1 MSGLKCEVGLGNA
14 TQVMECQGSW
24 EKVKMMIKEEVGNNW
39 EAVQNIDMSGLFD
52 DIKNKVDDLKESL
65 GNILQKTTGDS
76 RRKREAE
83 ENPTAEPEPEPEPSE
98 EYYCIKQSL
107 GGTTVKSCMPKV
119 RVGVKTTFLLVAA
132 VSGGAPDHGL
142 QCPLRDGDSLCLQRS
157 RRLQLLWLPLSLSG
171 PGNTTLNITNF
182 NYIHIFRI
190 WLSLFSCL
198 CTYSGIKPKYL

>member
-119 RVGVKTTFLLVAA
+119 RLE
-132 VSGGAPDHGL
+132 
-142 QCPLRDGDSLCLQRS
+142 
-157 RRLQLLWLPLSLSG
+157 
-171 PGNTTLNITNF
+171 
-182 NYIHIFRI
+182 
-190 WLSLFSCL
+190 
-198 CTYSGIKPKYL
+198 

>member
-1 MSGLKCEVGLGNA
+1 MGILLQDYHPVTTEMQDPKLPTIVILVMMVFSLEDVSGLKCEVGLGNA

-39 EAVQNIDMSGLFD
+39 EAVQNIDMSGLLD

-83 ENPTAEPEPEPEPSE
+83 ENPTAEPEPAE

-107 GGTTVKSCMPKV
+107 GGTTVKSCMPKS
-119 RVGVKTTFLLVAA
+119 VAA
-132 VSGGAPDHGL
+132 
-142 QCPLRDGDSLCLQRS
+142 PLTTACSA
-157 RRLQLLWLPLSLSG
+157 LSG
-171 PGNTTLNITNF
+171 TGTLCACNDQDVCNSSGF
-182 NYIHIFRI
+182 
-190 WLSLFSCL
+190 LSPS
-198 CTYSGIKPKYL
+198 